1 MTRAT
6 DPAGLLTPIGKL
18 SVLFVI
24 AAEQEFGPELREQIF
39 ALVTGVGP
47 VEAGVRTGAALGVL
61 QDRGQLPDLV
71 FSLGTAGSRTLD
83 HAGIYQIAS
92 VSYRDM
98 DATPLGFAKGVTPFL
113 GQPSRID
120 LPHRLPGI
128 PAASISTGAQI
139 VSGGRYDGIDADM
152 VDMETYA
159 VMRAADTNGLPF
171 VGLRGISDGRGEL
184 TGLGDWTA
192 YLREIDAK
200 LAATLRGFEEDVKS
214 GRFSLQRTR
223 DAR

>member
-1 MTRAT
+1 MTRAI
-6 DPAGLLTPIGKL
+6 DPAALLTPVSGL
-18 SVLFVI
+18 RVLFVI
-24 AAEQEFGPELREQIF
+24 AAEQEFGPELRDAIF

-47 VEAGVRTGAALGVL
+47 VEAAARTGAALGAL
-61 QDRGQLPDLV
+61 QEREQLPDLV

-83 HAGIYQIAS
+83 HAGIYQIAG

-120 LPHRLPGI
+120 LPHRIPGI

-139 VSGGRYDGIDADM
+139 VSGSRYDGIDADM

-159 VMRAADTNGLPF
+159 VMRAAHLHGLPF

-184 TGLGDWTA
+184 TGLADWTS

-214 GRFSLQRTR
+214 GRFHL
-223 DAR
+223 

>member
-1 MTRAT
+1 MTRAA
-6 DPAGLLTPIGKL
+6 DPSSLLTPVGGL

-24 AAEQEFGPELREQIF
+24 AAEQEFGPELRDRIF
-39 ALVTGVGP
+39 ALVAGVGP

-113 GQPSRID
+113 GQPATIEIA
-120 LPHRLPGI
+120 HRLPGI

-139 VSGGRYDGIDADM
+139 ISGNRYDAIGTDM

-159 VMRAADTNGLPF
+159 VLRAAQAHDLPF

-200 LAATLRGFEEDVKS
+200 LAAALRGFEEDVKS
-214 GRFSLQRTR
+214 GRFRL
-223 DAR
+223 

>member
-1 MTRAT
+1 MTRAN
-6 DPAGLLTPIGKL
+6 DPAALLTPVGHL

-47 VEAGVRTGAALGVL
+47 VEAGIRTAAVLGVL
-61 QDRGQLPDLV
+61 QARGQLPDLV

-83 HAGIYQIAS
+83 HAGIYQVAS

-98 DATPLGFAKGVTPFL
+98 DATPLGFARGVTPFL

-120 LPHRLPGI
+120 LPLRLPGI

-139 VSGGRYDGIDADM
+139 VSGSRYDGIDADM

-159 VMRAADTNGLPF
+159 VLRAAEAHGLPLI
-171 VGLRGISDGRGEL
+171 GLRGISDGRGEL

-214 GRFSLQRTR
+214 GRFHL
-223 DAR
+223 